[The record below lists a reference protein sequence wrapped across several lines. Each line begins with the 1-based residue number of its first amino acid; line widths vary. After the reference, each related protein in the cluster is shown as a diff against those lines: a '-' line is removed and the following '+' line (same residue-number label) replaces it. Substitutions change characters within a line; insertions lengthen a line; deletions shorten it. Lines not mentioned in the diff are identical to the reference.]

1 MSAAVIIAYAIV
13 AAVIMVVVP
22 AVVPTVLVAGNSFV
36 LVALVTAALLVISLV
51 SYASDYKRDSVLA
64 SVTVKE
70 LYSLVLFSVL
80 GGCYTKL
87 GFGFYT
93 EDMLAGVLVMFVLTP
108 AMMLAIE
115 EVVCPL
121 VDRITYEPARIRRR
135 ERRAR
140 IAAITMR

>member
-1 MSAAVIIAYAIV
+1 MSAAVVIAYAI
-13 AAVIMVVVP
+13 AAAIIMVVVP
-22 AVVPTVLVAGNSFV
+22 AIIPTVLVAGNSFV
-36 LVALVTAALLVISLV
+36 LVALTTASLLVISLV

-64 SVTVKE
+64 SVTIKE
-70 LYSLVLFSVL
+70 LYSLVLFAVL

-87 GFGFYT
+87 GVGFYT
-93 EDMLAGVLVMFVLTP
+93 EDMFAGVLVMFVLTP

-115 EVVCPL
+115 EIVCPF
-121 VDRITYEPARIRRR
+121 VDRIAYEPARIRRR

>member
-1 MSAAVIIAYAIV
+1 MSAAVVIAYAI
-13 AAVIMVVVP
+13 AAAIIMVVVP
-22 AVVPTVLVAGNSFV
+22 AIIPTVLVAGNSFV
-36 LVALVTAALLVISLV
+36 LVALTTASLLVISLV

-64 SVTVKE
+64 SVTIKE
-70 LYSLVLFSVL
+70 LYSLVLFAVL

-87 GFGFYT
+87 GVGFYT
-93 EDMLAGVLVMFVLTP
+93 EDMFAGVLVMFVLTP

-115 EVVCPL
+115 EIVCPL
-121 VDRITYEPARIRRR
+121 VDRIAYEPARIRRR